1 MWADWQIEAKLEN
14 AQKDFLIQ
22 FRKHKRME
30 QELVELKNNLDNERM
45 IGGDS
50 AYLELAAQKNPAV
63 AAHFLRQTSKRLPS
77 HSSIEYAD
85 ADPLPEILPS
95 RSHTET
101 AV

>member
-1 MWADWQIEAKLEN
+1 MCNQEYFFEEDTILVKTPRKQILVVN
-14 AQKDFLIQ
+14 A
-22 FRKHKRME
+22 FRS
-30 QELVELKNNLDNERM
+30 
-45 IGGDS
+45 GGDS
-50 AYLELAAQKNPAV
+50 AYLELAAQKNLAV

-77 HSSIEYAD
+77 QSSIEYAD